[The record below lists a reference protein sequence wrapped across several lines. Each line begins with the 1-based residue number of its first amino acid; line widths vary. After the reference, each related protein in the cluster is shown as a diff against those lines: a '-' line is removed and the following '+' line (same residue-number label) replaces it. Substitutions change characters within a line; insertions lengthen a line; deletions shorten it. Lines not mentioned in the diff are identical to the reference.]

1 MDPPPLPGPVV
12 GISGGDEDPVE
23 GGSGTAG
30 SASALPTDTD
40 DGSLPRYIAVRRGG
54 GTDGG
59 GVGIRDA
66 IFLRWSD
73 AEAHVT
79 GSNGADAEYQ
89 EFGTLGEAAAYLA
102 QAPASAAASAAAAS
116 TAAGDKRKRT
126 NASGDED
133 DQDYE
138 DDDDD
143 DDDDDNEVLKK
154 LSSKRTKS
162 KSKRSKKKKKVAG
175 RMAREPTEKWNLLYD
190 RLVHYHATHGG
201 STKIAASDKAN
212 DDLRKWLVNQRSQL
226 NQSLTKAEE
235 QGESLSPHL
244 LSKIEKFEALG
255 VDIRNSNR
263 RLQYAARWDEM
274 YAQLCA
280 YKEAHG
286 DCLVPTENAEHSKLA
301 TWIYQQ
307 QKEYRKFKEG
317 QGKSSKLTAGHVVKL
332 NDIGFVFERRE
343 KFLTWEER
351 LEQLRQFKALHGHLK
366 VPTQHPELGQFTSKM
381 RRECREFT
389 DGKPDMKIS
398 ADTMRKR
405 IADLT
410 ELGFVFQAG
419 KRLNLPPKHLQ
430 KTWDQRF
437 EELLQYKEV
446 HGHCVVPQSTPGLGE
461 WVHRQRKDYKAL
473 RADKPTRMTAARAI
487 KLQEVGF
494 VFDTR
499 EMGKKPTDATA
510 AGTKAAVPAI
520 DAAGQVAGDQMH
532 VGYHAPVPPL
542 AMPHHAAAAAGAHA
556 AVYGDANAYV

>member
-1 MDPPPLPGPVV
+1 MEPPPLPGAVV
-12 GISGGDEDPVE
+12 GIAGEGEDPVAP
-23 GGSGTAG
+23 SP
-30 SASALPTDTD
+30 PTDD
-40 DGSLPRYIAVRRGG
+40 DGSLRFIAVRRGG
-54 GTDGG
+54 GDGG
-59 GVGIRDA
+59 GSSGIQNA

-79 GSNGADAEYQ
+79 GPNGDGAEYQ
-89 EFGTLGEAAAYLA
+89 EFGSMEEAAAYLVPDGAPPA
-102 QAPASAAASAAAAS
+102 QAAAAA
-116 TAAGDKRKRT
+116 AAGDKRKRT
-126 NASGDED
+126 SAGGDQD

-138 DDDDD
+138 EDEE

-154 LSSKRTKS
+154 LSSKCSTKS
-162 KSKRSKKKKKVAG
+162 KRRKKKKKAAVAG
-175 RMAREPTEKWNLLYD
+175 QKAREPTEKWNLLYD

-235 QGESLSPHL
+235 QGASLSPHL
-244 LSKIEKFEALG
+244 QSKIDRFEALG

-263 RLQYAARWDEM
+263 RLQHAARWNEM

-286 DCLVPTENAEHSKLA
+286 DCLVPTEKSEYSKLA

-317 QGKSSKLTAGHVVKL
+317 KGNSSKLTADHVVKL
-332 NDIGFVFERRE
+332 NDIGFAFERRE
-343 KFLTWEER
+343 KFLSWEER
-351 LEQLRQFKALHGHLK
+351 LEQLRQFKAQYGHLK

-410 ELGFVFQAG
+410 ELGFVFQVG

-461 WVHRQRKDYKAL
+461 WVHRQRKDYKLL

-499 EMGKKPTDATA
+499 EMGKKPTDAATGGAKA
-510 AGTKAAVPAI
+510 AGPAV
-520 DAAGQVAGDQMH
+520 DVAGQVAADQMH

-542 AMPHHAAAAAGAHA
+542 HGIPPHHAAAAAA
-556 AVYGDANAYV
+556 AAAYGDANAYV

>member
-1 MDPPPLPGPVV
+1 MEPPPLPGPVV
-12 GISGGDEDPVE
+12 GIAGEDADPVAP
-23 GGSGTAG
+23 S
-30 SASALPTDTD
+30 LPTDD
-40 DGSLPRYIAVRRGG
+40 DRYIAVRRGG
-54 GTDGG
+54 DGG
-59 GVGIRDA
+59 IGIQNA

-79 GSNGADAEYQ
+79 GPNGDGAEYQ
-89 EFGTLGEAAAYLA
+89 EFGSMEEAAAYLIADGAAPA
-102 QAPASAAASAAAAS
+102 QAPAAA
-116 TAAGDKRKRT
+116 AAGDKRKRT
-126 NASGDED
+126 NAGGDQD
-133 DQDYE
+133 DQDYDE
-138 DDDDD
+138 DDE
-143 DDDDDNEVLKK
+143 DDNEVLKK
-154 LSSKRTKS
+154 LSSKRST
-162 KSKRSKKKKKVAG
+162 KSKRSKKKKKAVAG
-175 RMAREPTEKWNLLYD
+175 RLAREPTEKWNLLYD
-190 RLVHYHATHGG
+190 RLVHYHAAHGG

-244 LSKIEKFEALG
+244 QSKIDRFEALG

-263 RLQYAARWDEM
+263 RLQYAARWNEM

-286 DCLVPTENAEHSKLA
+286 DCLVPTEKSEYSKLA

-317 QGKSSKLTAGHVVKL
+317 KGTSSKLTADHVVKL
-332 NDIGFVFERRE
+332 NDIGFAFERRE
-343 KFLTWEER
+343 KFLSWEER
-351 LEQLRQFKALHGHLK
+351 LEQLRQFKAQHGHLK

-437 EELLQYKEV
+437 EELLEYKEV

-461 WVHRQRKDYKAL
+461 WVHRQRKDFKAL

-499 EMGKKPTDATA
+499 EMGKKPTDAAA
-510 AGTKAAVPAI
+510 AGAKAAGAAV
-520 DAAGQVAGDQMH
+520 DVAGQVATDQMH
-532 VGYHAPVPPL
+532 VGYHAAPVPPL
-542 AMPHHAAAAAGAHA
+542 HGMPPHHAAAAAAAVAAGAHA

>member
-1 MDPPPLPGPVV
+1 MEPPPLPGPVV
-12 GISGGDEDPVE
+12 GIAGEDADPVAP
-23 GGSGTAG
+23 S
-30 SASALPTDTD
+30 LPTDD
-40 DGSLPRYIAVRRGG
+40 DRYIAVRRGG
-54 GTDGG
+54 DGG
-59 GVGIRDA
+59 IGIQNA

-79 GSNGADAEYQ
+79 GPNGDGAEYQ
-89 EFGTLGEAAAYLA
+89 EFGSMEEAAAYLIADGAPPA
-102 QAPASAAASAAAAS
+102 QAPAAA
-116 TAAGDKRKRT
+116 AAGDKRKRT
-126 NASGDED
+126 NAGGDQD
-133 DQDYE
+133 DQDYDE
-138 DDDDD
+138 DDE
-143 DDDDDNEVLKK
+143 DDNEVLKK
-154 LSSKRTKS
+154 LSSKRST
-162 KSKRSKKKKKVAG
+162 KSKRSKKKKKAVAG
-175 RMAREPTEKWNLLYD
+175 RLAREPTEKWNLLYD
-190 RLVHYHATHGG
+190 RLVHYHAAHGG

-244 LSKIEKFEALG
+244 QSKIDRFEALG

-263 RLQYAARWDEM
+263 RLQYAARWNEM

-286 DCLVPTENAEHSKLA
+286 DCLVPTEKSEYSKLA

-317 QGKSSKLTAGHVVKL
+317 KGNSSKLTADHVVKL
-332 NDIGFVFERRE
+332 NDIGFAFERRE
-343 KFLTWEER
+343 KFLSWEER
-351 LEQLRQFKALHGHLK
+351 LEQLRQFKAQHGHLK

-487 KLQEVGF
+487 KLQDVGF

-510 AGTKAAVPAI
+510 AAAGAKAAVPAI
-520 DAAGQVAGDQMH
+520 DSAGQVAGDQMH

>member
-12 GISGGDEDPVE
+12 GIADQREDPIE
-23 GGSGTAG
+23 GGAPS
-30 SASALPTDTD
+30 LPTD
-40 DGSLPRYIAVRRGG
+40 DGASSSLRYIAVRRGG
-54 GTDGG
+54 GDGG
-59 GVGIRDA
+59 GSGIQLENA
-66 IFLRWSD
+66 IFLRWCD

-79 GSNGADAEYQ
+79 GPNGGDAEYQ
-89 EFGTLGEAAAYLA
+89 EFGTMEEAAAYLVA
-102 QAPASAAASAAAAS
+102 NSGAAAPA
-116 TAAGDKRKRT
+116 AAGDKRKRT
-126 NASGDED
+126 STNAGGDQD

-138 DDDDD
+138 E
-143 DDDDDNEVLKK
+143 DDDDDNEVLKT
-154 LSSKRTKS
+154 LSSKRSTKP
-162 KSKRSKKKKKVAG
+162 KRSKKKKKAASVAG
-175 RMAREPTEKWNLLYD
+175 RMAREPTEKWNLQYD

-244 LSKIEKFEALG
+244 QSKIDRFEALG

-263 RLQYAARWDEM
+263 RVQHAARWNEM

-286 DCLVPTENAEHSKLA
+286 DCLVPTENSEYSKLA

-317 QGKSSKLTAGHVVKL
+317 KGNSSKLTADHVVRL
-332 NDIGFVFERRE
+332 NDIGFAFERRE
-343 KFLTWEER
+343 KFLSWEER
-351 LEQLRQFKALHGHLK
+351 LEQLRQFKAQHGHLK

-419 KRLNLPPKHLQ
+419 KRLNLPPKRLQ
-430 KTWDQRF
+430 KNWDQRF
-437 EELLQYKEV
+437 EELVQYKEV

-499 EMGKKPTDATA
+499 EMGKKPTGAAA
-510 AGTKAAVPAI
+510 AGAKAAGPAV
-520 DAAGQVAGDQMH
+520 DVAGQFAADQMH
-532 VGYHAPVPPL
+532 VGYHAPVPALHGMP
-542 AMPHHAAAAAGAHA
+542 PHHAAAAAAAVAAGTHA